1 MHDILTEQDVNEEEY
16 AQLEE
21 AVNSVKAKPPER

>member
-1 MHDILTEQDVNEEEY
+1 MHDILTEQDVNEEY